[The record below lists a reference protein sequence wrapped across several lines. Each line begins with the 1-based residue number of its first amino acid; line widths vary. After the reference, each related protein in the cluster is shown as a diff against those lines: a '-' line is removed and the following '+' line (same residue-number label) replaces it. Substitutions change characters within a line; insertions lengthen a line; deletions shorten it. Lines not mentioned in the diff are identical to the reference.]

1 VTQRHVHTPLAPLP
15 ADAPAAVVI
24 PALHAAEVVPRAVAS
39 ALAQPEVTE
48 VVVAAGDAAT
58 RQAVVAIDD
67 PRVRAVDNPGGRT
80 PEALNRA
87 IDATT
92 EEVVVRLDAHAQ
104 LPEDYVA
111 TAVDALARTGAANV
125 GGRQV
130 PTAAGGFAR
139 AVALAMASPAG
150 AGGAAYRSGG
160 AAGPVDTVYLGVFR
174 RTALTAVGGFD
185 PRFIRNQDA
194 ELNLRLTRA
203 GYQVWFE
210 PSLAVAYR
218 PRGTVRSLA
227 RQYLQYGRWRRFTG
241 RVHPGSLRPRQL
253 AAPLLVVG
261 TAGLAVLAVLLASA
275 WLVVVPLLGYLLL
288 VLTAGMLAAR
298 RPARGGAVAL
308 ALLVMHVCWGVGFL
322 LGPPRGAAAGG

>member
-1 VTQRHVHTPLAPLP
+1 MTQGHVHTPLAPLP

-58 RQAVVAIDD
+58 RQAVAAIDD
-67 PRVRAVDNPGGRT
+67 PRVRTVDNPDGRT

-104 LPEDYVA
+104 LPENYVA

-130 PTAAGGFAR
+130 PTAPGGFAR

-174 RTALTAVGGFD
+174 RTALAAVGGFD
-185 PRFIRNQDA
+185 PRFVRNQDA

-210 PSLAVAYR
+210 PSLAVTYR
-218 PRGTVRSLA
+218 PRGTVRGLA

-261 TAGLAVLAVLLASA
+261 TVGLAVLAVLLATP
-275 WLVVVPLLGYLLL
+275 WLLVLPLLGYLLL
-288 VLTAGMLAAR
+288 VLIAGVLAAR
-298 RPARGGAVAL
+298 RPVRGVAVAL
-308 ALLVMHVCWGVGFL
+308 ALVVMHVCWGVGFL
-322 LGPPRGAAAGG
+322 LGPPRGTAVDG